1 MVPIIDKT
9 REHLK
14 KYLSRFHTETSNTD
28 LLFYIVRKGQ
38 RTSMSADN
46 VEKFIKKYGKQARD
60 KGANIPEHLYPHMF
74 RHSRAMH
81 LYRNGM
87 PLSLLAEW
95 LGHAQMETTIT
106 YYANADTRM
115 KKEAIEKAT
124 SGLNPLFQN
133 NPDIEWEEDDE
144 LIKKLYGLS

>member
-1 MVPIIDKT
+1 
-9 REHLK
+9 
-14 KYLSRFHTETSNTD
+14 
-28 LLFYIVRKGQ
+28 
-38 RTSMSADN
+38 
-46 VEKFIKKYGKQARD
+46 
-60 KGANIPEHLYPHMF
+60 MF